1 MNSGIT
7 RWNVRPSKYGL
18 PFTGS
23 FVFGSVHAFLPVASP
38 TKFATVIGA
47 LSGNS
52 SQLMVPFVVS
62 KTASSFVPLP
72 GRPFVYSA
80 RSAAVG
86 GRTSPG
92 GGGGAGG
99 IAAAAE
105 PAASGVTAA
114 SCFVQGFFAGSI
126 WSAVSGLGSGS
137 FFSQLESASTTISVL
152 HRIAKT
158 LALRSTGDRDQR
170 AADDGVPAV
179 RGPPVR

>member
-1 MNSGIT
+1 
-7 RWNVRPSKYGL
+7 
-18 PFTGS
+18 
-23 FVFGSVHAFLPVASP
+23 
-38 TKFATVIGA
+38 
-47 LSGNS
+47 
-52 SQLMVPFVVS
+52 MVPFVVS

-105 PAASGVTAA
+105 PAASGVMAA

-126 WSAVSGLGSGS
+126 WSAVSGLGSGC

-179 RGPPVR
+179 RGPPVRGADRGRDPAPSGLPVRRSIPQRARRDPHVVRRAERRGGRGLRD